1 MLEIIN
7 PRLVNVQN
15 STDHRGN
22 INIYETGKEL
32 PFTPERIF
40 IISGTKQGISRGGHA
55 HKQCSQFFIVTCGK
69 AKIYI
74 KNRNEDFNFSLDSPN
89 IGLYIPTLNWVKFT
103 FLVPNTIITVIASH
117 RFDSSD
123 YLVDQSDL

>member
-1 MLEIIN
+1 MLDVIN
-7 PRLVNVQN
+7 PRLINVQN

-22 INIYETGKEL
+22 LNIYETGKEL

-40 IISGTKQGISRGGHA
+40 MISGARQGISRGGHA
-55 HKQCSQFFIVTCGK
+55 HKQCSQFFVVTFGK
-69 AKIYI
+69 ADVHI
-74 KNRNEDFNFSLDSPN
+74 KNRNDDFHFCLDSPN
-89 IGLYIPTLNWVKFT
+89 TGIYIPKLNWVEFT

-123 YLVDQSDL
+123 YIVNQSDL